1 MASPSSEVNRLL
13 SASPS
18 SFPLSRSALRPEAGA
33 CNLRSENPALLFP
46 GARHGEAAL
55 AGFLLR
61 VGCWNESHTVA
72 QDIQSAEGSYWH
84 AIVHRIEPDSSNA
97 AYWFRQVGSHAIFP
111 ELLHRSAEMLNNE
124 APAHWRLKAAWDPF
138 LFIEW
143 CDEVREK
150 GGQGET
156 AAIAIQM
163 AEWQLLFDWCTRAS
177 S

>member
-1 MASPSSEVNRLL
+1 
-13 SASPS
+13 
-18 SFPLSRSALRPEAGA
+18 
-33 CNLRSENPALLFP
+33 
-46 GARHGEAAL
+46 
-55 AGFLLR
+55 
-61 VGCWNESHTVA
+61 
-72 QDIQSAEGSYWH
+72 
-84 AIVHRIEPDSSNA
+84 
-97 AYWFRQVGSHAIFP
+97 
-111 ELLHRSAEMLNNE
+111 MLNNE